1 MITSYKFYFYRY
13 NDYFNNISVM
23 RTETIA
29 SSIIIQIEDIK
40 KKILRICR
48 EWIYSYSQLL
58 LHETGGLIN
67 EIYEYI
73 DLNSTL
79 LVS

>member
-1 MITSYKFYFYRY
+1 
-13 NDYFNNISVM
+13 M

-29 SSIIIQIEDIK
+29 SSIIIQIDNIK
-40 KKILRICR
+40 MKILKHCQ
-48 EWIYSYSQLL
+48 EWIYSFSQLL

-67 EIYEYI
+67 ELHEYI

-79 LVS
+79 